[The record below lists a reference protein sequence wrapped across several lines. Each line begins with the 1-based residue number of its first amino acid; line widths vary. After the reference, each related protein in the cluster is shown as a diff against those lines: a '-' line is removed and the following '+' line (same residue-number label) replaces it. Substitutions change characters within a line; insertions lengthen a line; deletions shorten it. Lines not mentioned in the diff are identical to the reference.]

1 MYICVYV
8 YLSIYLSIY
17 LCLCIHTYIS
27 ALTRTGPASEKKR
40 HVVHCIGC
48 TRCGH
53 RSKVCSHSF
62 ACRPPPS
69 GECLRLMRVRAGWMG
84 LAVCTLLRKVH
95 MHSTYIPHTYIQNSS
110 RRTGVYVCVC
120 VFIYLCRTPT
130 TFLLCPVAPYLLCS
144 ALLCSSLLLSTF
156 LDKIQTQIQTQ
167 AETDAGADAVQ
178 YRAVP
183 CCVTWTIDV

>member
-1 MYICVYV
+1 MYI

-17 LCLCIHTYIS
+17 VCAYIPTYLHSLELDRQVRRRGMWCTAS
-27 ALTRTGPASEKKR
+27 AAHAVG
-40 HVVHCIGC
+40 I
-48 TRCGH
+48 
-53 RSKVCSHSF
+53 
-62 ACRPPPS
+62 